1 MKLLLI
7 LWTLFKESQFANYGM
22 PSNSLSSLH
31 HKKTIPRAGIVFV
44 CLDLFTIQAIV
55 LVDRVHGDVDTE
67 LAKDILVF
75 VCQHHG

>member
-1 MKLLLI
+1 MVPNLQNGKVSIAGRVCLRS
-7 LWTLFKESQFANYGM
+7 E
-22 PSNSLSSLH
+22 
-31 HKKTIPRAGIVFV
+31 TIPRAGIVFV
-44 CLDLFTIQAIV
+44 CLALFTIQAIV